1 MRLVLFANCLAE
13 AAAQS
18 GASPCF
24 FDLPHGFDE
33 IVLEAWEGKDQLAA
47 DRLVY
52 NTRFQKALFVN
63 RDMGLGDLASR
74 VFRFA

>member
-24 FDLPHGFDE
+24 FDLLHGFDE
-33 IVLEAWEGKDQLAA
+33 VVLETWKGKDKLAT
-47 DRLVY
+47 DWLVY
-52 NTRFQKALFVN
+52 NTRFQKALFVD
-63 RDMGLGDLASR
+63 RDMAWRLGKSR
-74 VFRFA
+74 L

>member
-1 MRLVLFANCLAE
+1 MFCSRIVWQRQLRKAGLPHV
-13 AAAQS
+13 
-18 GASPCF
+18 F

-47 DRLVY
+47 DWLVY

>member
-1 MRLVLFANCLAE
+1 MFCSRIVWQRQLRKA
-13 AAAQS
+13 
-18 GASPCF
+18 G
-24 FDLPHGFDE
+24 LPHGFDE

>member
-18 GASPCF
+18 GASPWF

-52 NTRFQKALFVN
+52 NTRFQKALFVD
-63 RDMGLGDLASR
+63 RDMAWRLGKLR
-74 VFRFA
+74 L